1 MTKPAMAIP
10 VTRTGLDRSAPFGFT
25 CKRCL
30 QCCRNKKIQVN
41 PYEIARLAHH
51 LGISTTEFIERCTV
65 ENGSF
70 LKCNEDGSCMFLGAD
85 GCAVHSDRP
94 LVCRLYPLARHVNQ
108 KNEEWFSELKPEADC
123 RGSYRTD
130 DTIAGY
136 LEGEGAPA
144 FMRAAN
150 IYLNLL
156 WEMMSELETRQDEP
170 TDEPPDEEDITPEN
184 WLDMHAV
191 VTGYCLRHRLE
202 IPRSVNEQMRL
213 HVEALQQWIK
223 PTQKE

>member
-1 MTKPAMAIP
+1 MTKPAIPIP
-10 VTRTGLDRSAPFGFT
+10 VTRKGLDRSAPFGFT

-70 LKCNEDGSCMFLGAD
+70 LKCNEDGSCMFLGSD

-94 LVCRLYPLARHVNQ
+94 LVCRLYPLARHMNHIGD
-108 KNEEWFSELKPEADC
+108 EWFSELQAASACSGKYEEH
-123 RGSYRTD
+123 G
-130 DTIAGY
+130 TIQSHI
-136 LEGEGAPA
+136 EEQHAPA
-144 FMRAAN
+144 YLRAAN

-156 WEMMSELETRQDEP
+156 WEMMTVLENQPDDERDADPPEGSSAIHNWMDMDEAVTNYCQLHQLDCP
-170 TDEPPDEEDITPEN
+170 TDTDEK
-184 WLDMHAV
+184 MH
-191 VTGYCLRHRLE
+191 
-202 IPRSVNEQMRL
+202 L
-213 HVEALQQWIK
+213 HIEALQCWIK
-223 PTQKE
+223 PA